1 MLEYQFTATGFH
13 GHISCDFSG
22 GNIAA
27 LSVKIGLKSLRYA
40 NRVTTVHFRVT
51 KTPELFG
58 FRTTRANRDNVAI
71 LANGDRS
78 GGKIFLFFGFVPEID
93 FAVCLDDDF
102 VIGTGHDV
110 DCSKINVDNKFP
122 AGRRIL
128 LLVDFLFGSGRSNKS
143 ENEE

>member
-1 MLEYQFTATGFH
+1 M
-13 GHISCDFSG
+13 
-22 GNIAA
+22 
-27 LSVKIGLKSLRYA
+27 
-40 NRVTTVHFRVT
+40 
-51 KTPELFG
+51 
-58 FRTTRANRDNVAI
+58 RANRDNVAI

-78 GGKIFLFFGFVPEID
+78 GSKIFLFFGFVPEID

-122 AGRRIL
+122 AGSRIL
-128 LLVDFLFGSGRSNKS
+128 LLVDFLFGAGRSNKS